1 MSNSNAKLTIDE
13 IKSIEI
19 NILSYEA
26 SLCEKH
32 NLRYFLAYRT

>member
-1 MSNSNAKLTIDE
+1 MSNFNAKLTLAE

-19 NILSYEA
+19 NILNYVA

-32 NLRYFLAYRT
+32 NLRYFLAYGT